1 MRNFTGVSTGTCAHC
16 GTKEYCSPII
26 LTVTEPSGS
35 AAVPRLLSANS
46 PPRCRVGVSM
56 VSTLLGGC
64 SARVAPVTTMIA
76 TITASIASTTVS
88 HRFSVRVTS
97 SSGTIPSGTDCQSG
111 LVILSANRASR
122 QKEEEIKG
130 DPADEEQRHCDGGDD
145 ERAYRSVPER
155 LCRCIRPDRR
165 GDMLRPTGGGVM
177 RLVSWHRFQPA
188 PVTSPPTRAVS
199 SPVGNRRQRRRCLDR
214 RASWQ
219 STPWHRDCSY
229 GNLSATSAK

>member
-1 MRNFTGVSTGTCAHC
+1 MRNFTGVSTGTREQS
-16 GTKEYCSPII
+16 GTKAYCSATSR
-26 LTVTEPSGS
+26 TVTEPSGS

-46 PPRCRVGVSM
+46 PPRCRVVGSM

-64 SARVAPVTTMIA
+64 SAWVIPVTTMIA
-76 TITASIASTTVS
+76 IITPSIESTTAS

-130 DPADEEQRHCDGGDD
+130 DPADEEQCHCDGGDD

-165 GDMLRPTGGGVM
+165 
-177 RLVSWHRFQPA
+177 A
-188 PVTSPPTRAVS
+188 
-199 SPVGNRRQRRRCLDR
+199 
-214 RASWQ
+214 
-219 STPWHRDCSY
+219 
-229 GNLSATSAK
+229 